1 VQYSPPTPTSSTNP
15 YTLALPSLNLS
26 YRFRPKLQLRFGA
39 SETIA
44 RPELNQLAP
53 TRTDNSLNRVYEITY
68 DGNSDLKPI
77 RAYAVD
83 LSLEWYYAPRS
94 ALTLAIFGKDI
105 KDFLT
110 TQVLNNVDLG
120 VQGFFNGSTTPVPV
134 LYTIFQP
141 INGDKGYV
149 EGLEFGFQHIFPSGF
164 GVHGQYTRTWSR
176 EYLQG
181 QYVGPLEGVSSN
193 SGSLGVLY
201 EAGRLSANVN
211 WDYDG
216 KSIAQTFTEVQGWS
230 AYQKSFSWVT
240 AQASYEIVP
249 GLKLYFEGKNL
260 SNAIAR
266 SYLANRA
273 DGVWSAGV
281 TGISSSLGQGYTA
294 YGRTYTAGVSY
305 RF

>member
-1 VQYSPPTPTSSTNP
+1 
-15 YTLALPSLNLS
+15 
-26 YRFRPKLQLRFGA
+26 
-39 SETIA
+39 
-44 RPELNQLAP
+44 
-53 TRTDNSLNRVYEITY
+53 
-68 DGNSDLKPI
+68 
-77 RAYAVD
+77 
-83 LSLEWYYAPRS
+83 
-94 ALTLAIFGKDI
+94 
-105 KDFLT
+105 
-110 TQVLNNVDLG
+110 
-120 VQGFFNGSTTPVPV
+120 
-134 LYTIFQP
+134 
-141 INGDKGYV
+141 
-149 EGLEFGFQHIFPSGF
+149 
-164 GVHGQYTRTWSR
+164 VHGQYTRTWSR